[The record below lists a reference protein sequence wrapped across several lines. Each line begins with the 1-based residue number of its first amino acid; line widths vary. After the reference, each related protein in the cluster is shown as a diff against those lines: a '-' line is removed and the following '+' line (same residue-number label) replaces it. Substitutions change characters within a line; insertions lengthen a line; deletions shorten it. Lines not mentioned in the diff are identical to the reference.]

1 MAKLS
6 LKIVTPSRTMFDGEA
21 DMVIMR
27 TKSGD
32 VGIMHG
38 HQPMVTVLDYGV
50 LKIQNNGEEDKKA
63 AVFGGFAEINSE
75 GMSILTDT
83 AEWADEIDI
92 ERAKRAK
99 ERAENRLQS
108 GSPDLDIMRAELALK
123 RALTR
128 IDLGGLK

>member
-6 LKIVTPSRTMFDGEA
+6 LKIVTPNRIMYSGEA

-27 TKSGD
+27 TKTGD
-32 VGIMHG
+32 VGIMHA

-50 LKIQNNGEEDKKA
+50 LRIQNSGEDEKKA

-75 GMSILTDT
+75 GMSVFTDI

-92 ERAKRAK
+92 ARAERAK
-99 ERAENRLQS
+99 ERAEKRLLNID
-108 GSPDLDIMRAELALK
+108 PEIDLVRAELALK

-128 IDLGGLK
+128 ININK